1 MSKIAVSSPA
11 SGTATYTISAPAG
24 STDRT
29 ISLPDNTGTILTTA
43 TAGVPVNGPA
53 FSAYNSTNQSVSS
66 ATFTKVTLQSEYFDT
81 AGEFSTATSRFTPTV
96 AGYYQFSGVVNVG
109 TSTSPTRM
117 IASLYKN
124 GAEFLRGGDGSVSSG
139 GGAISCNGLLYLNGS
154 TDYVELYGWVA
165 ASSASFAG
173 GAVTGCSLTAFLAR
187 SAT

>member
-53 FSAYNSTNQSVSS
+53 FSAYQSASQS
-66 ATFTKVTLQSEYFDT
+66 FTGNAFTKVTFDVEEFDT
-81 AGEFSTATSRFTPTV
+81 NSNFASSRFTPTV
-96 AGYYQFSGVVNVG
+96 AGYYQINGAASANSNL
-109 TSTSPTRM
+109 TL
-117 IASLYKN
+117 ASLFKN
-124 GAEFLRGGDGSVSSG
+124 GVEYKRGGQSGTVS
-139 GGAISCNGLLYLNGS
+139 NTGLVVSTLVYLNGS
-154 TDYVELYGWVA
+154 TDYVELFAYA
-165 ASSASFAG
+165 AITGASQAQAQTIYLNG
-173 GAVTGCSLTAFLAR
+173 FLAR